1 MTFGISAIITLDAD
15 DEEAAL
21 NRFADLMFEL
31 IDKGNTDL
39 SWVSYGAREE
49 A

>member
-1 MTFGISAIITLDAD
+1 MTFDISAIITLDAS

-39 SWVSYGAREE
+39 SWISYGAREQS
-49 A
+49 